1 MSRFSEFLQL
11 LEELKRSKGKVT
23 EEKIQ
28 DNSWTSYHRVVIR
41 VSRQMPN
48 QLITAAQPFNH
59 ILRPILT
66 WLSHNKPS
74 VK

>member
-1 MSRFSEFLQL
+1 M
-11 LEELKRSKGKVT
+11 T